1 MSANDRIEMSEE
13 MANFWAE
20 VKDWLPGPLKRV
32 GFVSVYPLADPD
44 DVDIF
49 TVWWNGMEE
58 HIASLYQV
66 ARFSRDRKEDEEPK
80 FNLLVDEPG
89 TDGRTLASVDAK
101 QAAKI
106 ITERAADQVRAHLPG
121 AWSTGRD
128 FVQDG
133 TIITMFED
141 AGSEVKNMGEYTEYV
156 QERADRF
163 LARRAFT
170 TLIDLLLLEEVPF
183 TTASFPRLGM
193 SNINLLERTIKIR
206 AERGR
211 AEAVLSTLEGEVL
224 GSVDITMGPRG
235 VSYPFCTMQP
245 LIYAAISGGRSEE
258 EENR

>member
-1 MSANDRIEMSEE
+1 MSADDRIEMSEE
-13 MANFWAE
+13 MAKFWTGVRQE
-20 VKDWLPGPLKRV
+20 LPRPLRKE
-32 GFVSVYPLADPD
+32 GFVSAYPLADPD

-49 TVWWNGMEE
+49 TVWRNGMEE

-163 LARRAFT
+163 LVRRAFT

-183 TTASFPRLGM
+183 TTESFPPTRDVQHQPAGADHQD
-193 SNINLLERTIKIR
+193 SHRTG
-206 AERGR
+206 EGRGR
-211 AEAVLSTLEGEVL
+211 PVHPGGGGPGECRHHHGPAGRVVPVLHHAAVH
-224 GSVDITMGPRG
+224 PRRH
-235 VSYPFCTMQP
+235 QRR
-245 LIYAAISGGRSEE
+245 AQ
-258 EENR
+258 